1 MSQLHYQG
9 KVPGGQRQR
18 GVVLLWAL
26 AILLILTV
34 LSVGSVK
41 IANINT
47 QIAGNSI
54 ASMMVFQGVESTLS
68 RTANMNYINQ
78 AAINTP
84 GRNKAVP
91 AADLP
96 NEAVTGGSLSS
107 SASVGYVGYSACP
120 AVVGVAMSTSA
131 SASAGGVTCQLY
143 QIDAE
148 SRLKGTGAKAKHVMG
163 VAVYVPPLNATVS
176 N

>member
-9 KVPGGQRQR
+9 RVSSYKKQR

-26 AILLILTV
+26 AILLVLTV
-34 LSVGSVK
+34 LSVSSVK
-41 IANINT
+41 LANINT

-78 AAINTP
+78 AALNTP
-84 GRNKAVP
+84 GRNKEVP

-107 SASVGYVGYSACP
+107 SASVGYIGYSACP
-120 AVVGVAMSTSA
+120 AVAGVAMSTSA
-131 SASAGGVTCQLY
+131 SASSGGVTCQIY
-143 QIDAE
+143 QIDAQ
-148 SRLKGTGAKAKHVMG
+148 SRLKGTGAKAEHVLG
-163 VAVYVPPLNATVS
+163 VAVYVPPLNVTVS